1 MRRNEYDVTD
11 SIRTTDL
18 KQVSAE
24 VMRLYHGLY
33 NGTRSRV
40 AGTPAGAIDKAF
52 TDIGRLYDGKH
63 PDYLPCDTEYHDIQ
77 HVLDVTL
84 AMARLM
90 DGYERSR
97 KVTRSRAGDSP
108 ALPAACFSLGVVT
121 ALFHDFGYLRKRGD
135 RRHRYG
141 AEYTLTHVTR
151 GSQHLLDYL
160 PRIGLKRYASVGST
174 LVHYTGYERPAE
186 TIPLNDTMLRRVGHM
201 LGTADIIAQMA
212 DRCYLEKCRDRLY
225 PEFVLG
231 GLTKKKLAGGRTQT
245 LFASG
250 DDLVRKTPGF
260 YMNAAKRLDLQLARA
275 YEYAERHFNG
285 QNLYIEEMQKN
296 VRYAQAVGDAPNTD
310 MLRRLPPSTLKKGVE
325 PYPKDLVIR

>member
-1 MRRNEYDVTD
+1 MRRNDHDVTD
-11 SIRTTDL
+11 RIRTTDL
-18 KQVSAE
+18 QQVSAE
-24 VMRLYHGLY
+24 VMRLYRGLY
-33 NGTRSRV
+33 NGTPS
-40 AGTPAGAIDKAF
+40 GAIERGFA
-52 TDIGRLYDGKH
+52 DIERLYLGKH

-90 DGYERSR
+90 DGYQRSR
-97 KVTRSRAGDSP
+97 KLTRSRAGDSP
-108 ALPAACFSLGVVT
+108 TLPAACFSLGVIA

-141 AEYTLTHVTR
+141 AEYTMTHVTR
-151 GSQHLLDYL
+151 GSKHLHGYL
-160 PRIGLKRYASVGST
+160 PRIGLKRYANTGAA
-174 LVHYTGYERPAE
+174 LVHYTGYERRAE
-186 TIPLNDTMLRRVGHM
+186 TIPLNDTLLRRVGHM
-201 LGTADIIAQMA
+201 LGTADIIAQMS

-231 GLTKKKLAGGRTQT
+231 GLAKKKLPGGGTRI
-245 LFASG
+245 LFSSG

-285 QNLYIEEMQKN
+285 QNLYLEEMQKN
-296 VRYAQAVGDAPNTD
+296 IRYAQAVGGAPNTD
-310 MLRRLPPSTLKKGVE
+310 MLRRAPPMTLNKGVE
-325 PYPKDLVIR
+325 PYPRDLIIR